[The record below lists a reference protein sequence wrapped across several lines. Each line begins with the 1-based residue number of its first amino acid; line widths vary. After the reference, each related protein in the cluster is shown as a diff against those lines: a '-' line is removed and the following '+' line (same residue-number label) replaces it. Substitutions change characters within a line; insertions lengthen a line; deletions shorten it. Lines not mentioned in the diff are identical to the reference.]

1 MYLYL
6 QELLSYIDGNLKIL
20 ILLVVLFVAFVWLVV
35 AYIILD
41 LKYRGLLMIME
52 KTSIKK
58 ED

>member
-41 LKYRGLLMIME
+41 LKYRSLLMIME